1 MLEPQ
6 IDTTVA
12 LPSIPPNLPTA
23 DGELLDK
30 ILSDGLGWG
39 LSKLESQGKAKLN
52 SSDAPELSLWA
63 GPESQYVMGSS
74 ITFLP
79 PTMSK

>member
-6 IDTTVA
+6 VDTTVA

-23 DGELLDK
+23 DGELVDK

-39 LSKLESQGKAKLN
+39 LSKLESQAKLN
-52 SSDAPELSLWA
+52 SSYAPKVSLWA
-63 GPESQYVMGSS
+63 GFESQYVMGSS
-74 ITFLP
+74 ITFLH